1 MNFDKFHKE
10 REAYQLLDMTVADAI
25 KHLEQK
31 IEEEKE
37 EKEEK
42 DQKNG

>member
-1 MNFDKFHKE
+1 MNFDKLHKE
-10 REAYQLLDMTVADAI
+10 REAYQLLNMTVADAI

-37 EKEEK
+37 EK

>member
-37 EKEEK
+37 EK

>member
-10 REAYQLLDMTVADAI
+10 REAYELLDMTIAEAI

-31 IEEEKE
+31 IEEEK
-37 EKEEK
+37 KEK